1 MKGVKRILANIKKYY
16 KYAIYSSKS
25 DLKSEVATSYLNWL
39 WWILDPLCFM
49 LIYTFIVEIVFKTQE
64 KYLPVFVFIGLTAWN
79 FFNKIISQSTK
90 IVVNNKSIVSKVYIP
105 KYILLISKSFTILFK
120 TMISFILILVLMI
133 VFKVPFTL
141 KLLYFI
147 LILIPLYLVSFG
159 IGTILMHFGVF
170 IEDLSPTTNIVL
182 KLVFYLSGIF
192 YNISVRIPYPYNF
205 ILSNA
210 NPIAFLIQEFRNI
223 FIYNVTPNLLY
234 LGLWTFIGICLSL
247 IGMLTINKYENSYVK
262 VI

>member
-1 MKGVKRILANIKKYY
+1 MKGAKRILANIKKYY
-16 KYAIYSSKS
+16 KYAIYASKS
-25 DLKSEVATSYLNWL
+25 ELKSEVATSYLNWL

-120 TMISFILILVLMI
+120 TMISFVLILVLMVI
-133 VFKVPFTL
+133 FKVPFTP

-170 IEDLSPTTNIVL
+170 IEDLAPTTNIVL
-182 KLVFYLSGIF
+182 KLIFYMSGIF
-192 YNISVRIPYPYNF
+192 YNISFRIPSPYNL
-205 ILSNA
+205 ILLNA

-223 FIYNVTPNLLY
+223 FIYNTTPNFLY
-234 LGLWTFIGICLSL
+234 LGIWTFIGACLSL